1 MVLSMTGYGKA
12 TAEFPGK
19 KISVEIRSLNSKQT
33 DINVRVPQFYRGKEL
48 EIRDMLAKNLVRGKI
63 DFNLFAEITGED
75 EAPKVNKTM
84 VLGYLQQLEDIKQ
97 EAGIESD
104 TLAIAMR
111 MPDVLKTEKEELTED
126 EWSEIKNVIEQAIA
140 HMQVFRKQ
148 EGESLLADFT
158 GRIHAIRANLEQV
171 QPFEESRMTSLKER
185 LQKNLENIEVDKDR
199 FEQELIFYLE
209 KLDIN
214 EEKVRLAN
222 HLDYFLEVMQ
232 TEENCGKKLGFIAQE
247 IGREINTLGSKAN
260 QSDIQK
266 LVVQMKEELER
277 IKEQVLNTL

>member
-12 TAEFPGK
+12 TSEFPGK

-33 DINVRVPQFYRGKEL
+33 DINVRVPQFYRSKEL

-75 EAPKVNKTM
+75 EAPKVNKPI
-84 VLGYLQQLEDIKQ
+84 VLGYLQQLGEIKS
-97 EAGIESD
+97 EASVDSD

-111 MPDVLKTEKEELTED
+111 MPDVLKSEKEELTDD
-126 EWSEIKNVIEQAIA
+126 EWAQIQSVIKQAIT
-140 HMQVFRKQ
+140 HMQAFRQQ

-158 GRIHAIRANLEQV
+158 GRINAIRTHLQQV
-171 QPFEESRMTSLKER
+171 QPFEESRITSLKER

-232 TEENCGKKLGFIAQE
+232 KEENCGKKLGFISQE

-260 QSDIQK
+260 QADIQK